1 MNAFYILWIIIK
13 KLSGYRISQ
22 HYFTSD
28 SLFPPCGAPY
38 KTNILF
44 FIYFIFHIYF
54 REHWIILLP
63 IPLIVSGT

>member
-28 SLFPPCGAPY
+28 SLFPPVEHLIRLIFY
-38 KTNILF
+38 